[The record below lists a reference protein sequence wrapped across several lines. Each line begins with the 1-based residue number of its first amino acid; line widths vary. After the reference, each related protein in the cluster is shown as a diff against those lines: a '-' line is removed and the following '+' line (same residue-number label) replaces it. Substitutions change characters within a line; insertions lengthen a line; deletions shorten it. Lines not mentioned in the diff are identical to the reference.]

1 MSQTA
6 DVDGQRLT
14 MPDGWWIWKYDDSTF
29 HRNQFQGFAGG
40 SKAVDAVALSSD
52 GTLWLIEVKDY
63 RQHRR
68 TKPSS
73 VFAEVAAKVRATLAG
88 LAVARTKAN
97 DPDERN
103 LAAQAMQCLNLRVA
117 LQLTQPNRPS
127 RLFPQVI
134 DPQDARDKMRRELRA
149 VDAHPLCMSSAT
161 QIANAPWQTE
171 TL

>member
-1 MSQTA
+1 MNRAA

-14 MPDGWWIWKYDDSTF
+14 MPIGWWIWKYDDSSF
-29 HRNQFQGFAGG
+29 HRKQFQGFAGG
-40 SKAVDAVALSSD
+40 SKAMDVVALSD
-52 GTLWLIEVKDY
+52 EGTLWLIEVKDY
-63 RQHRR
+63 RQHPR

-88 LAVARTKAN
+88 LAVARVKAN
-97 DPDERN
+97 DPHERK
-103 LAAQAMQCLNLRVA
+103 LAAQAMTCTNLRVT
-117 LQLTQPNRPS
+117 LQLSQPHRPS

-134 DPQDARDKMRRELRA
+134 DPMDGRDKMRRELRA
-149 VDAHPLCMSSAT
+149 VDAHPLCMASAT

>member
-103 LAAQAMQCLNLRVA
+103 LAAQAMQCLKLRVA